1 MKVRWWHFI
10 ILKLMVVFGTM
21 SWVYFFPDEIE
32 FDFARGLVCFGI
44 LWAITEIE
52 KKKDTEKK

>member
-1 MKVRWWHFI
+1 MKVKCWHFI

-21 SWVYFFPDEIE
+21 AWICCFPDEIE
-32 FDFARGLVCFGI
+32 IDFARGLVGFGI

-52 KKKDTEKK
+52 KKKDMEKK